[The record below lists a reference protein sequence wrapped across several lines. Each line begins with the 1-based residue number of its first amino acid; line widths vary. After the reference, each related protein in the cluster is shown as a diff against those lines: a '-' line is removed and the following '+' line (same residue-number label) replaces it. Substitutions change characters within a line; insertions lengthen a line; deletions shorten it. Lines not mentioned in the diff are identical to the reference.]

1 MIINT
6 DNNMRILNFNDF
18 KINESDNT
26 DEYITVD
33 GIRQIMDDGY
43 EISAE
48 NFCDSDRTFPMGSII
63 VTKDSNSSITLAYCG
78 NKGEI
83 ENEISIPK
91 DSVDIKNDDDNNYII
106 TIDPD
111 RRWLNVTG
119 NRAAIEDF
127 IEDFTNCKME
137 CDGNTTRMLDG
148 VKGDVYTILDII
160 GIPYDI
166 ESAEKVDANQYEV
179 KLGNGMLIDVKKRSH
194 DDMVGNFDV
203 YKKHDA
209 TYPSFSIRSDKGKMG
224 FHFDSD
230 DLPASEVES
239 DIMDV
244 SKNDYL
250 NYLLKKSL
258 GIETHSDKERLYKHF
273 VDSIN
278 SHDFD
283 YIKSDDIKTQ
293 EKGKRSADYI
303 KSLKNMVS
311 TFVPE
316 KRISEVYPRKD

>member
-1 MIINT
+1 MKVTVIVRTYNRPEFLKQALASIQLQTHT
-6 DNNMRILNFNDF
+6 DWEVLIF
-18 KINESDNT
+18 
-26 DEYITVD
+26 
-33 GIRQIMDDGY
+33 DDG
-43 EISAE
+43 A
-48 NFCDSDRTFPMGSII
+48 T
-63 VTKDSNSSITLAYCG
+63 
-78 NKGEI
+78 
-83 ENEISIPK
+83 
-91 DSVDIKNDDDNNYII
+91 DI
-106 TIDPD
+106 
-111 RRWLNVTG
+111 
-119 NRAAIEDF
+119 
-127 IEDFTNCKME
+127 
-137 CDGNTTRMLDG
+137 
-148 VKGDVYTILDII
+148 
-160 GIPYDI
+160 
-166 ESAEKVDANQYEV
+166 
-179 KLGNGMLIDVKKRSH
+179 
-194 DDMVGNFDV
+194 NFDV

-209 TYPSFSIRSDKGKMG
+209 AYPSFSIRSDKGKMG